1 MRILLG
7 ISMLVLVA
15 ILWTGISIL
24 RHIRLTRRRNKFL
37 RDQQNSEQVRAMPP
51 LRSLADVAPLPARFA
66 APLVVPRQSAEELAD
81 VAFTE
86 SIAARGHNFDS
97 LPIAAPAFVE
107 VPRTAAAEPAPVAQ
121 VQLPRVPLRQP
132 DLAPLRI
139 MEVAPETALRDIFP
153 SAPAFPTLAAAEAEA
168 PPPPI
173 EAPPPPALRNMRR
186 PVRSVHS
193 QAEGA
198 RPANRPDWIYF
209 NKDMGDLSDP
219 APSRI
224 RVRSR

>member
-86 SIAARGHNFDS
+86 SIASRGQSFDS

-168 PPPPI
+168 PPPP
-173 EAPPPPALRNMRR
+173 ALRNMRR